1 MAANLIGLTAAQ
13 AVAGKGHRLRCVF
26 GVRVSGKATM
36 SNTAVLRGAIYG
48 ITAAVIWG
56 GMYVVSDVTLVVVP
70 PFTLLTLRIVLALI
84 VLYPLDRARN
94 QAAPANRTKATL
106 LGVGTVGL
114 GISLGAQFVGTDLST
129 AINGALVTSASP
141 AFVVLFALV
150 LLRENLTV
158 LRLLSIVLASVG
170 VLAILNP
177 AAGDFGSDT
186 FAGNVFLAISALTW
200 GLYSVLVRLVTMN
213 HSLPTLTVTVYALLG
228 GLLFSIPASALELS
242 QRPIGEI
249 NGGVVFAVLYLG
261 LASTAFAL
269 LLWNRAFAL
278 VPASLASLFFFA
290 QPLSGAI
297 LAVLLLRQ
305 EMTLAL
311 WIGGALIAAAVLLS
325 LFRVPQDAPVK
336 PKAGG

>member
-1 MAANLIGLTAAQ
+1 MAANLLASAAAQ
-13 AVAGKGHRLRCVF
+13 AVTGNRHRLRCLF
-26 GVRVSGKATM
+26 GIPASGNAMM

-84 VLYPLDRARN
+84 ALYPLERARG
-94 QAAPANRTKATL
+94 QAAPPPGTKATL
-106 LGVGTVGL
+106 LGVGAVGL
-114 GISLGAQFVGTDLST
+114 GLSLGTQFVGTDLST

-141 AFVVLFALV
+141 AFVVLFALI
-150 LLRENLTV
+150 LLRERLTR
-158 LRLLSIVLASVG
+158 LRLLSIVLASAG
-170 VLAILNP
+170 VLVILNP
-177 AAGDFGSDT
+177 AAGDFGSDA

-200 GLYSVLVRLVTMN
+200 GLYSVLVRRVTMR

-228 GLLFSIPASALELS
+228 GLLLSIPACALELS

-249 NGGVVFAVLYLG
+249 DASVVFGVLYLG

-278 VPASLASLFFFA
+278 VPATLASLFFFA

-297 LAVLLLRQ
+297 FALLLLSQ

-311 WIGGALIAAAVLLS
+311 WIGGALIAAALLLS

-336 PKAGG
+336 P